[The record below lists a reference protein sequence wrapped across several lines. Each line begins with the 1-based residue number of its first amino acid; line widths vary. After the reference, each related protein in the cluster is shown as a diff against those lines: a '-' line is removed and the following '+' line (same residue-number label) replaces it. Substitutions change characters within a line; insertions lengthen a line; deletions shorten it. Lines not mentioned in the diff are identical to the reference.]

1 MQRRHLAAAEINKD
15 SDDDEDQFALFRKKP
30 VVSSSD

>member
-15 SDDDEDQFALFRKKP
+15 SDDEEDQFAVFRKKP
-30 VVSSSD
+30 AVSSSN